1 MCLSPKPLLLFRR
14 KEEVGRKPLLESS
27 WARPQRVGVSEAESD
42 ILEKRPAWLT
52 EDVRTRRVLRARV
65 ELLIIWKHG
74 KTKAQ

>member
-1 MCLSPKPLLLFRR
+1 M
-14 KEEVGRKPLLESS
+14 GRKPLLESS